1 MISTFHPQRINLHK
15 CHNHLDSRN
24 IIKTEISTIPFIA
37 LAEVNRREAPALSSL
52 KYCKCMRIIWASYV
66 NLFVYS
72 CIGIKSQICQ
82 ILFMHWLRFSGTVAI
97 CSSRPKVILQN
108 YFIWDSW
115 LYTNYGDEM
124 HEKKIQT
131 LYTQSLN
138 CTSWI
143 WFNKLF
149 LGSEKYL
156 TFNFKPD

>member
-1 MISTFHPQRINLHK
+1 MPQPFGFKEHHQNW
-15 CHNHLDSRN
+15 N
-24 IIKTEISTIPFIA
+24 IKHSFYC
-37 LAEVNRREAPALSSL
+37 LADVNSREAPALSSL
-52 KYCKCMRIIWASYV
+52 KYCQCMRIIWASYV

-124 HEKKIQT
+124 HEEKIQT
-131 LYTQSLN
+131 LLFYCTHCSWLN
-138 CTSWI
+138 SMTL
-143 WFNKLF
+143 KLF
-149 LGSEKYL
+149 QGSEKYS
-156 TFNFKPD
+156 TFNF